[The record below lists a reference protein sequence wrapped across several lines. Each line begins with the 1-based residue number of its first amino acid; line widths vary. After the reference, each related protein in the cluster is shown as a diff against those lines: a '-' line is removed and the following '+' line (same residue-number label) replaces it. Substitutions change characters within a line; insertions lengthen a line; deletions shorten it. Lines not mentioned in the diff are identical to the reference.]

1 MNQRI
6 SVPFLLFILLVS
18 PFLTAQQTPDS
29 TNSRLATILHLPTLT
44 SHDWEAL
51 FAEADSGN
59 AEAQYW
65 LGRIYDDGR
74 LLPKD
79 AEKSLH
85 WYQKSAEQGYAP
97 AEYFRCLMQANREEL
112 ESERCMRRAAE
123 KGVPEAQFWIGV
135 GYDQNQWFG
144 ITDKQEALKWFK
156 QAAEHGY
163 VDAEVELGR
172 CYEDGDGV
180 EQNYTLAADW
190 YRRAAEHV
198 PDLGGAGQGRNYL
211 GNLYMAG
218 LGVPKDYV
226 QAYKWFSL
234 AGTERNLAAVQV
246 EMKAAQ
252 VLQAQE
258 MVHEWKKLH
267 PDPAIY

>member
-123 KGVPEAQFWIGV
+123 KGVPEAQF
-135 GYDQNQWFG
+135 
-144 ITDKQEALKWFK
+144 
-156 QAAEHGY
+156 
-163 VDAEVELGR
+163 
-172 CYEDGDGV
+172 
-180 EQNYTLAADW
+180 
-190 YRRAAEHV
+190 
-198 PDLGGAGQGRNYL
+198 
-211 GNLYMAG
+211 
-218 LGVPKDYV
+218 
-226 QAYKWFSL
+226 
-234 AGTERNLAAVQV
+234 
-246 EMKAAQ
+246 
-252 VLQAQE
+252 
-258 MVHEWKKLH
+258 
-267 PDPAIY
+267 